1 MPSGWS
7 AKDERM
13 VKHIK
18 DSGEDPKIAFATVN
32 KLRQKQG
39 RTKKSRAAKRKK

>member
-1 MPSGWS
+1 MPKYFS

-18 DSGEDPKIAFATVN
+18 DSGAPDSVAFATVN
-32 KLRQKQG
+32 KYRAKHGL
-39 RTKKSRAAKRKK
+39 TKKAKRRRRG